1 MYLHTHTHRYIYI
14 YVQYVY
20 WVIAYCSYHLQP
32 SFYQNMNGNGSDSSG
47 EYDEGNI
54 LDNRQTVL
62 ICVSGTLA
70 LLGLVGNIISFRTF
84 GKMMAKN
91 ATTLLL
97 RALAVFDSCVLL
109 LNFVCYAAS
118 YAEDIWSH
126 PVWMFA
132 NTYIIPF
139 LHIAFM
145 ANAGTS
151 VIIGA
156 NRYIAVCRPLQAARL
171 CTAGHARKQLSCV
184 VLFSIAYGL
193 PRFFSCTITKS
204 DDGSEYIRKAL
215 LRNKVWYAY
224 FYIIGCEMIF
234 RFIIPFA
241 LLLFFCVRLTTTL
254 REARKQLL
262 DLHGGRRVDTRVT
275 SMLVTLLGVF
285 LISNAPNFIYN
296 SLRIILMHDIQF
308 TRSWTGMILSDT
320 ADIFVIMNSSI
331 NWFIYVAY
339 IREFR
344 ERQCERYTRGKE
356 QSQDCGLQ

>member
-1 MYLHTHTHRYIYI
+1 
-14 YVQYVY
+14 
-20 WVIAYCSYHLQP
+20 
-32 SFYQNMNGNGSDSSG
+32 MNGNGSNSSC
-47 EYDEGNI
+47 EYDEGNV
-54 LDNRQTVL
+54 LDNRHIML
-62 ICVSGTLA
+62 SCVSGTLV
-70 LLGLVGNIISFRTF
+70 LLGLVGNVISFRTF
-84 GKMMAKN
+84 GKMMPQN

-109 LNFVCYAAS
+109 LIFISCAAS
-118 YAEDIWSH
+118 WTHGVWSY
-126 PVWMFA
+126 PLWMLTNMF
-132 NTYIIPF
+132 IIPVS
-139 LHIAFM
+139 HIAFM
-145 ANAGTS
+145 ANVGTS

-204 DDGSEYIRKAL
+204 DDGTEYICKPL
-215 LRNKVWYAY
+215 LHNKVWYKY
-224 FYIIGCEMIF
+224 FYIIGCEMVF

-241 LLLFFCVRLTTTL
+241 LLLFFCVRLITTL
-254 REARKQLL
+254 RAARKQPL

-275 SMLVTLLGVF
+275 SMLVTLLVVF

-308 TRSWTGMILSDT
+308 TGSRTRLILSDI

-331 NWFIYVAY
+331 NWVIYVAY

-344 ERQCERYTRGKE
+344 QRQCERCARGRE